1 MTDAS
6 QAGWGAVLC
15 QENPTDK
22 GALEVCQ
29 YASGLWA
36 KNQLN
41 WSSLKK
47 ELRAVCLGIAKFKD
61 FVIYTH
67 FIVKTDCQ
75 ALKFAIQKCEFED
88 AAMVRWV
95 MQLSQFTFDVEFVKG
110 NKNSFVDM
118 LSREFLEE
126 HSMHALSLNFI
137 RRNLETIEI

>member
-6 QAGWGAVLC
+6 HAGWGAVLC

-22 GALEVCQ
+22 KALEVCQ
-29 YASGLWA
+29 YSSGLWA

-47 ELRAVCLGIAKFKD
+47 ELRAVCLGISKFKD
-61 FVIYTH
+61 FFIYTH
-67 FIVKTDCQ
+67 FTVRTDCQ

-95 MQLSQFTFDVEFVKG
+95 MQLSQYSFDIEFVKG
-110 NKNSFVDM
+110 DKNRFADM

-126 HSMHALSLNFI
+126 HSMHALSLNFM
-137 RRNLETIEI
+137 